1 MTYSQSN
8 HFHSVLKNA
17 KNTLSWC
24 KKVNNCLN
32 YVHGGNLDNAQKKDL
47 FWCLPLFL
55 GRGVSYFSALLSL
68 SKVGTLSSPSK
79 NLDRPDQRGPDQAG
93 QDFDALTLW
102 SWSSVE
108 LLEQTLVVTL
118 ELKFGGDFEAKF
130 GHSKLHFSKYVN
142 AEVKSIEV
150 WLRSWSWSL
159 VVSL

>member
-1 MTYSQSN
+1 MTYSQSY
-8 HFHSVLKNA
+8 HLQSVF
-17 KNTLSWC
+17 KNTQKYTFLVA
-24 KKVNNCLN
+24 KKWKKCQN
-32 YVHGGNLDNAQKKDL
+32 YVHGGNLVNAQKKDL

-55 GRGVSYFSALLSL
+55 GRGVSCFSALLSL

-79 NLDRPDQRGPDQAG
+79 NLDRPDQTGPDQTG

-108 LLEQTLVVTL
+108 FLGQTLVATL

-130 GHSKLHFSKYVN
+130 GHSKLHFNKYVN

-150 WLRSWSWSL
+150 WLDFEAE
-159 VVSL
+159 V